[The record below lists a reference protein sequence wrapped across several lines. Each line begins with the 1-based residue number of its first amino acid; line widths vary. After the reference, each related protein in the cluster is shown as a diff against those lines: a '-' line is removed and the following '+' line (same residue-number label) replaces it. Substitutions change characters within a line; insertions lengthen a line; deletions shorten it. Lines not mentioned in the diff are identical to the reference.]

1 MAEFDEKLN
10 AILSDQE
17 AMGQIMALARSL
29 SGEKEPDPPPSEAAA
44 PAKKQEAS
52 SGGSPDLSQLL
63 GSVDPKLLQTGLHV
77 LQEVQGKDDRN
88 TQLLLALRP
97 FLREERQAGL
107 DRALQLSRM
116 IRLVRAAIGAASGKG
131 DEEDV

>member
-10 AILSDQE
+10 AILGDQE

-29 SGEKEPDPPPSEAAA
+29 SGEKETKSPPPETPA
-44 PAKKQEAS
+44 PPRQREPS
-52 SGGSPDLSQLL
+52 SGGSLDLSQLL
-63 GSVDPKLLQTGLHV
+63 GSVDPKLLQAGLHV

-97 FLREERQAGL
+97 FLREERQTGL